1 MAVPTT
7 GGISLRN
14 LARER
19 LYGSYGGGGTI
30 TGPVFMFDLM
40 NGGNAAGSGDSYP
53 PVNGGNGNTD
63 PTLPNPPG
71 AGALGNW
78 RGYCQN
84 YVNYYGPYSGYEY
97 TRNFPPPCNTPGGV
111 GWLGPF
117 NYYSNDECT
126 DFSDPLN
133 NGWFLNTTILYN
145 GTSGLGCST
154 GTPAIWASKK
164 IVVYFAGG
172 TNPNVSVNTNSSGVI
187 TSVDICP

>member
-30 TGPVFMFDLM
+30 TGPVFMYDLM
-40 NGGNAAGSGDSYP
+40 NGGDTAGSGDFYP
-53 PVNGGNGNTD
+53 PVNGNAGNTD

-84 YVNYYGPYSGYEY
+84 WVGYYGPYSGYEY
-97 TRNFPPPCNTPGGV
+97 TRSFPPPCNTPGGV

-117 NYYSNDECT
+117 NYYANEECT

-133 NGWFLNTTILYN
+133 NGWRLNVTTLYDSN
-145 GTSGLGCST
+145 SQPCSGGTVS
-154 GTPAIWASKK
+154 PWASKK

>member
-84 YVNYYGPYSGYEY
+84 WVGYYGPYSGYEY
-97 TRNFPPPCNTPGGV
+97 TRSFDPCNSPGGP
-111 GWLGPF
+111 GWSGPF
-117 NYYSNDECT
+117 NYYANEECT
-126 DFSDPLN
+126 DFTDPVN
-133 NGWFLNTTILYN
+133 NGWTVNSTILYSGN
-145 GTSGLGCST
+145 GQTCDG
-154 GTPAIWASKK
+154 GTVTPYASVTL
-164 IVVYFAGG
+164 VVYFAGG
-172 TNPNVSVNTNSSGVI
+172 ANPNVWVKTNASGVI
-187 TSVDICP
+187 ISVDTCP